1 MGNQDASELM
11 TIRVMALNVSS
22 NGMILMRRGLSGFD
36 GGQSREGSDWHGKE
50 GKGGPAPR
58 SGFSVANRK
67 QAHIIIFTRTS
78 TLLLRHAEYANPAI
92 PGLHKQKWN
101 DFGELFSRA
110 REISP
115 V

>member
-36 GGQSREGSDWHGKE
+36 ESRSREGSDWHGKE

-58 SGFSVANRK
+58 
-67 QAHIIIFTRTS
+67 IFCGESQTSAYNHLYQNLDATATTRGICES
-78 TLLLRHAEYANPAI
+78 CDPRFA
-92 PGLHKQKWN
+92 
-101 DFGELFSRA
+101 
-110 REISP
+110 
-115 V
+115 